1 MLEENSIDS
10 IVTDPPYNLKF
21 MGKSWDD
28 KGTPKEF
35 QEWNEKWA
43 KLAYKALKPGGY
55 MLVFSGTK
63 TYHRMVSGVEDAG
76 FEVKDMIE
84 WMYGTGFPKSRN
96 IWKHD
101 IKPKVEDKL
110 REQGVEGEIEW
121 K

>member
-1 MLEENSIDS
+1 
-10 IVTDPPYNLKF
+10 
-21 MGKSWDD
+21 MGKKWDD

-35 QEWNEKWA
+35 QKWNEKWA

-96 IWKHD
+96 IWKYD
-101 IKPKVEDKL
+101 IKPKVENKL